1 LGKLNPASS
10 LPQNT
15 GAILKQRRESNVKKP
30 INNPRREPR
39 PSATIAGFGF
49 APPVFSGRVA
59 ESRRQLKVKRSIRIT
74 ALLAMAV
81 LLLGTMLALSQ
92 KKGQVQDPVCNL
104 WVDKVAELSAE
115 YKGETY
121 YFCSK
126 RDKDLFK
133 ANPSKYIKK

>member
-1 LGKLNPASS
+1 
-10 LPQNT
+10 
-15 GAILKQRRESNVKKP
+15 
-30 INNPRREPR
+30 
-39 PSATIAGFGF
+39 
-49 APPVFSGRVA
+49 
-59 ESRRQLKVKRSIRIT
+59 VKRFIQI
-74 ALLAMAV
+74 AMLAAMTV
-81 LLLGTMLALSQ
+81 LLLGTLIASSQ

-133 ANPSKYIKK
+133 ANPSKYVKK